1 MRARRLEL
9 MHDYVRA
16 IHRDVAGGDPPEANA
31 QVEQRP
37 PTFEE
42 VSRRFVE
49 LEAIARSRPSIAKR
63 VPPFSFAPPLD
74 LIGTERELVVELGVP
89 GVELGDVDV
98 ELQGNELT
106 VTGARL
112 PDSMLEGRV
121 YFHAEIPRGPFRR
134 TLRLPEPSSG
144 MPRVEVENGIV
155 RIRLTRANRS
165 LLPRA

>member
-1 MRARRLEL
+1 

-16 IHRDVAGGDPPEANA
+16 IHRGVAGGDPPEPSTA
-31 QVEQRP
+31 VEHGP
-37 PTFEE
+37 PSFEE

-49 LEAIARSRPSIAKR
+49 LEAIARSRPHIAER

-74 LIGTERELVVELGVP
+74 LIGSERELVVELGVP
-89 GVELGDVDV
+89 GVERGDVDV
-98 ELQGNELT
+98 ELQGDELT
-106 VTGARL
+106 IAGARL
-112 PDSMLEGRV
+112 PGNTLEGRV

-144 MPRVEVENGIV
+144 APRVEIENGIV

>member
-16 IHRDVAGGDPPEANA
+16 IHRGVAGGDPPEPSAT
-31 QVEQRP
+31 VEEAP

-49 LEAIARSRPSIAKR
+49 LEAIARSRPTIAER
-63 VPPFSFAPPLD
+63 IPPFSFAPPLD
-74 LIGTERELVVELGVP
+74 LIGTERELLVELGVP
-89 GVELGDVDV
+89 GVERGDVDV
-98 ELQGNELT
+98 ELQGDELT
-106 VTGARL
+106 VAGARL
-112 PDSMLEGRV
+112 PGAVLQGRV

-144 MPRVEVENGIV
+144 APRVEVENGIV